1 MEHCLIVAV
10 TVWAGMRDLSRSYGM
25 NTFEAFCDCYEI
37 HFSIVLV
44 VVSTYFTLT
53 LRVLIP
59 LHYLLAEELGD
70 M

>member
-1 MEHCLIVAV
+1 
-10 TVWAGMRDLSRSYGM
+10 MRDLSRSYGM